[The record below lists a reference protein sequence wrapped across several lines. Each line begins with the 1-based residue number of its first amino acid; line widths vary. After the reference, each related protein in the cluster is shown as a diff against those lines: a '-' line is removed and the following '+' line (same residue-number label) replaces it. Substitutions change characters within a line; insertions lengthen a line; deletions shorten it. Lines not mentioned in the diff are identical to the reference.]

1 GHRAL
6 AAEVVGEHAAKQA
19 SQSPTEHGYG
29 NDRAGIGRDER
40 ILGRV
45 QELMQRNAHGEN
57 ECEHF
62 ETVERPSQIRGH
74 KRFPLRP
81 VERAIP
87 RRRLESADFAHDPLP
102 DCSACPAGSSRMK
115 AYANIPRA
123 WKSAAAIATAG
134 TEVPAIRAWSGI
146 YSFGSTCSP
155 NNSTVRTGSE
165 ARLTVSI
172 SRSAP
177 AALAASAC
185 ARQSCGLPQIDS
197 RRDR

>member
-1 GHRAL
+1 L

-19 SQSPTEHGYG
+19 SEPPTEHGDG
-29 NDRAGIGRDER
+29 NDRASIGRDER

-45 QELMQRNAHGEN
+45 QELMQGNAHGEN

-62 ETVERPSQIRGH
+62 ETVERPSQIRCD

-87 RRRLESADFAHDPLP
+87 WRRLESADFAHDPLP
-102 DCSACPAGSSRMK
+102 DICSACPAGSSRMK

-134 TEVPAIRAWSGI
+134 YGAPLYSGFVPE
-146 YSFGSTCSP
+146 F
-155 NNSTVRTGSE
+155 TVSE
-165 ARLTVSI
+165 ARVRRTV
-172 SRSAP
+172 RRFAP
-177 AALAASAC
+177 
-185 ARQSCGLPQIDS
+185 G
-197 RRDR
+197 RRRG